1 MTNVNANKATAIN
14 ELHVFINKLIPALTA
29 YVENNSVRF
38 KNDGTFFEK
47 NRREVREIVDAI
59 KPVKVRCHVS
69 HSEHIGYYVEADTNY
84 KVSEFGCS
92 YAHKWQ
98 SFNHFEPLKTDYTE
112 ADFINAEK
120 RIDDI
125 NKQLRDLEHEKSQ
138 IKLAHYMER

>member
-29 YVENNSVRF
+29 YVENNSIKF
-38 KNDGTFFEK
+38 KNDGKFFEK
-47 NRREVREIVDAI
+47 NRREIREIIDAI
-59 KPVKVRCHVS
+59 KPVKVRCYVNYSKHT
-69 HSEHIGYYVEADTNY
+69 GYYIEADTNY
-84 KVSEFGCS
+84 KVSEHGCN

-98 SFNHFEPLKTDYTE
+98 PFINFEPLKTDYTE

-120 RIDDI
+120 RIDEIEDQI
-125 NKQLRDLEHEKSQ
+125 CALNREKSR